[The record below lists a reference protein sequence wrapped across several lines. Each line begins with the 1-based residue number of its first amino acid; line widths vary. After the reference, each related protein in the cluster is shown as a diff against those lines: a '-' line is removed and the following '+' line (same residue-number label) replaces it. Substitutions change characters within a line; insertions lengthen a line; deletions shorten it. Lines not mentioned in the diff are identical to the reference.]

1 MTDAA
6 FYMLLFIALS
16 LICTYAMLVSRS
28 LTIGI
33 SGGVFGIIFW
43 LVSAQYWLHLNTTTA
58 SIAYLFY
65 AGSVF
70 CLVWTGYSSFRTF
83 QGGRRR

>member
-1 MTDAA
+1 MTDPAL
-6 FYMLLFIALS
+6 YLLILIALS
-16 LICTYAMLVSRS
+16 LVCTYAMLVSRS
-28 LTIGI
+28 LVVGI
-33 SGGVFGIIFW
+33 CGGVFGFIMW
-43 LVSAQYWLHLNTTTA
+43 LVSAQYWLHLETA
-58 SIAYLFY
+58 TAPIAYMFY